1 MHPLG
6 FVRITATSMETTVAN
21 PAANVDAM
29 IRLAEAARDS
39 DILLFPELAITGYT
53 CADLFLQ
60 DRLLDQTEIELVR
73 LVRASESKS
82 QLWVVGVPIRFDGQ
96 LFNTAAVIHDG
107 RLLGLVPKQFLPT
120 YQEFYERRWF
130 SSGKGYVDR
139 KMNHPLFGEVPFG
152 SISFRVW

>member
-96 LFNTAAVIHDG
+96 IFNTAAVIHDG
-107 RLLGLVPKQFLPT
+107 RLLGLVPKQFLQPT
-120 YQEFYERRWF
+120 KSFMSDGGF
-130 SSGKGYVDR
+130 LPAKA
-139 KMNHPLFGEVPFG
+139 M
-152 SISFRVW
+152 SIGR